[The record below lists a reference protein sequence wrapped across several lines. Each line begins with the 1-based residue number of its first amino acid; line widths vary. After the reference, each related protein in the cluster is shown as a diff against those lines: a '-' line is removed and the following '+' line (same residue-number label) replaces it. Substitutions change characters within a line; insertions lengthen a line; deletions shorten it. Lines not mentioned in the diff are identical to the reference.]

1 MTLFNKLDSVIKQN
15 NISASKPS
23 LAKAQAKS
31 ATVKVEDSSDML
43 GTWKVTMSLYDWGKT
58 RVLSEE
64 PIAIEVSQDTCLVV
78 TCLQNDSIISV
89 FRSDKQLVNK
99 WQKEHITKEDKI
111 YKWIPLSISFKKS
124 SDNNT
129 LYAYVN
135 RLNASKHCALKPV
148 MLTLQRDGTTTNI
161 SNVLLYGR
169 VSVSPLPV
177 RDDFTVTLSVTSAT
191 NVNVSIFNLAGM
203 KVADYGTRQLNV
215 GSNRLS
221 FHSTLSAGE
230 YILKVKGKGV
240 REVLKFIHL

>member
-1 MTLFNKLDSVIKQN
+1 MLANYYAYGFGGTPDYSKAKEFLNKAVQNGHGWTVDITLFN
-15 NISASKPS
+15 
-23 LAKAQAKS
+23 
-31 ATVKVEDSSDML
+31 
-43 GTWKVTMSLYDWGKT
+43 
-58 RVLSEE
+58 
-64 PIAIEVSQDTCLVV
+64 
-78 TCLQNDSIISV
+78 
-89 FRSDKQLVNK
+89 
-99 WQKEHITKEDKI
+99 
-111 YKWIPLSISFKKS
+111 KWIPLSISFKKS

-161 SNVLLYGR
+161 SNVLLDGR